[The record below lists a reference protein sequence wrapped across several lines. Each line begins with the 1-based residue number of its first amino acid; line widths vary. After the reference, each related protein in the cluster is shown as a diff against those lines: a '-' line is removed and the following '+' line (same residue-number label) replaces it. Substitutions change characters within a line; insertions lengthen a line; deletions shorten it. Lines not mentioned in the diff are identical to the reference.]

1 MKFRINACTAQH
13 IGDRAEQQDRVAILS
28 SPLVAGCMLAV
39 LADGMGGKTGGALA
53 AQQMIETAKN
63 LFNEYTPRAMTAED
77 LLRNIAYEAHT
88 IIKLTAMSSEKEPHS
103 TMVLLLLRAGRADW
117 AHIGDSRLYHFQG
130 PDLCSRTTDH
140 TLSESMIRDGK
151 LNAEEARKHRL
162 AGVLTSALGG
172 HKDPEITFGGIDHPS
187 TNDRF
192 LLCSDGVWMCF
203 NERELG
209 HTIQAYEPRKAS
221 EIIIENARARA
232 HDKGDNASLIIVRLD
247 PR

>member
-13 IGDRAEQQDRVAILS
+13 IGDRAEQQDRVALLS

-53 AQQMIETAKN
+53 AQQVIETAKN
-63 LFNEYTPRAMTAED
+63 LFNEFTPRAMTPET

-88 IIKLTAMSSEKEPHS
+88 VIKLTAMSSEKEPHS
-103 TMVLLLLRAGRADW
+103 TLVLLLLRAERVDW

-130 PDLCSRTTDH
+130 PDLVSRTTDH
-140 TLSESMIRDGK
+140 TFAETMIRDGK
-151 LNAEEARKHRL
+151 MGAEEARKHRL
-162 AGVLTSALGG
+162 SGVLTSALGG
-172 HKDPEITFGGIDHPS
+172 QKDPEITFGGIDHPS
-187 TNDRF
+187 PNDRF
-192 LLCSDGVWMCF
+192 LLCSDGVWGCF

-209 HTIQAYEPRKAS
+209 HTVQAYEPRKAS

-232 HDKGDNASLIIVRLD
+232 NGRGDNASLVLIRLD